1 MLKQIELFAKYGPAV
16 ALISLVIGGVY
27 NIGVVAGAD
36 QLDLLY
42 LLTYLDHINSAVMS
56 TGLFLVALF
65 IFYGFG
71 WILAPSGSRVA
82 RWLRLD
88 RLKVG
93 IGARPFAA
101 FVLFLFIGIDQLRV
115 HGVTPRLITGQDVA
129 FIFFLIAGVLIAK
142 YFTHLRLE
150 HAVLAALFT
159 VMAAFG
165 LGQAWIPNA
174 RESTGPNF
182 YIVAGDRIVAKGVKA
197 FSEFALVVDDKG
209 TVLAI
214 RNSDI
219 KKITIGREPPPGFAP
234 APAGSTP

>member
-27 NIGVVAGAD
+27 NIGVMWGAD
-36 QLDLLY
+36 QIDLLY

-56 TGLFLVALF
+56 TGIFLVTLF
-65 IFYGFG
+65 IVYGFV
-71 WILAPSGSRVA
+71 WILAPFGAPVV

-88 RLKVG
+88 QLRID

-101 FVLFLFIGIDQLRV
+101 ILLLLLIGMDRLRV
-115 HGVTPRLITGQDVA
+115 YGFIPRLLSGQDVA
-129 FIFFLIAGVLIAK
+129 FIFFLIAGILIAK
-142 YFTHLRLE
+142 YFAHLKFE
-150 HAVLAALFT
+150 HAVLATFFA
-159 VMAAFG
+159 VMAAVG
-165 LGQAWIPNA
+165 LGLNWIPNA

-182 YIVAGDRIVAKGVKA
+182 YVVAGERIVAKGVKA

-209 TVLAI
+209 AVLAI

-219 KKITIGREPPPGFAP
+219 KKMTIGREPPPGFAT
-234 APAGSTP
+234 APAGGTP